1 MVYKKTQKVKD
12 KMESK
17 RERIIKAAREL
28 FAENSFQNM
37 SIKTIAR
44 RAGMATG
51 TFYLYFTN
59 KEALVD
65 TVVKEMYKEL
75 MSLIKEERARY
86 TTVFDKLQ
94 VSMEVCIRL
103 FIREKGIAKVLLK
116 HFPEVNSAF
125 NNKFTEIE
133 RDLVNLVKIDL
144 DELQEQGLIS
154 PQNTFI
160 SATAFVG
167 AFRQVILS
175 WLQEGK
181 PENLEE
187 ACQTLIEYNMRA
199 LGKTF

>member
-1 MVYKKTQKVKD
+1 MVYKKTPKIED
-12 KMESK
+12 KMKSK

-28 FAENSFQNM
+28 FAEDSYQNM

-44 RAGMATG
+44 KAGMATG

-75 MSLIKEERARY
+75 MSLIKEERAQY
-86 TTVFDKLQ
+86 TTVFDKLR
-94 VSMEVCIRL
+94 VSMEVCIKL
-103 FIREKGIAKVLLK
+103 FIREKGIAKALLK

-133 RDLVNLVKIDL
+133 RDLINLVKIDL
-144 DELQEQGLIS
+144 DELKEQGLIP
-154 PQNTFI
+154 PQNTLI

-167 AFRQVILS
+167 AFRQVILGC
-175 WLQEGK
+175 LQEGK
-181 PENLEE
+181 PVNLEE

-199 LGKTF
+199 LGKTY